1 MKILITGFDP
11 FGNDTINPSYEAVK
25 LLPDKILDA
34 EIIKLEIPTVMIK
47 SIDTVIEKIKVTEP
61 DVVINV
67 GQAGGRFTITP
78 EKVAINLNDFRIP
91 DNEGNQPS
99 DQAIVIGGENAY
111 FTTLPIKAMVKK
123 MKESGIPASVS
134 YSAGSFVCNHIM
146 YGVLHH
152 INQNKLPIR
161 AGFIHIPF
169 MNEQVLDRQPAPAM
183 NLKDL
188 AFGLEKAIEAVVE
201 NDTDLNEA
209 AGTIC

>member
-25 LLPDKILDA
+25 LLPNKILNA
-34 EIIKLEIPTVMIK
+34 EIIKLEIPTVMTK
-47 SIDTVIEKIKVTEP
+47 SIDTVIEKIKETKP

-152 INQNKLPIR
+152 ISQNKLPIR

-188 AFGLEKAIEAVVE
+188 ALGLEKAIEAVIE